1 MSEYNLCGVLLHA
14 RHKEMDA
21 VKKQL
26 EKQQGVEIHAVTDD
40 GRLVITVEDESR
52 KKVADR
58 IMSFHRL
65 DGVLSASMIYQF
77 SDDDINNN
85 ELNESNPSEER
96 MSA

>member
-14 RHKEMDA
+14 RHEEMD
-21 VKKQL
+21 VVRKQL

-58 IMSFHRL
+58 IMNFHRL
-65 DGVLSASMIYQF
+65 DGVISASMIYQF
-77 SDDDINNN
+77 SDDDNN

>member
-14 RHKEMDA
+14 RHEKMD
-21 VKKQL
+21 VVRKQL

-52 KKVADR
+52 KMVADR

-65 DGVLSASMIYQF
+65 DGVLSASMIYQL
-77 SDDDINNN
+77 SDDQINEN